1 MYPSQRD
8 QPLSIERNTLETV
21 QEVLE
26 AAANALAPAF
36 VTSEPTTLV
45 ALHAAIT
52 EFAAA
57 RILVVARLMELAGA
71 PAGVRPDHQLA
82 VGIVNTVTGREAVPK
97 RGQR

>member
-8 QPLSIERNTLETV
+8 QPLSTERNTLETV

-36 VTSEPTTLV
+36 ASGEDSTLV

-71 PAGVRPDHQLA
+71 PADHQLA
-82 VGIVNTVTGREAVPK
+82 VGIVNTATGREARPE

>member
-8 QPLSIERNTLETV
+8 QPLSTERNTLETV

-36 VTSEPTTLV
+36 ATGEDSTLV

-71 PAGVRPDHQLA
+71 PAGTRADHQLA
-82 VGIVNTVTGREAVPK
+82 VGIVNTVTGREARPE